1 MLEPKRIESTVVPQ
15 KFVNLGNG
23 NWYYNYDI
31 QSRTVEV
38 PSMEEGKPSVTE
50 VRYNYIQVKMAGKP
64 DYKRCVELIIREHIT
79 QSQEFDL
86 INSFSMA
93 SYNLLSEVDAQE
105 EANKYLDYLNK
116 LKEIK
121 SKIKADFE

>member
-38 PSMEEGKPSVTE
+38 PSMEEGKSAVSE

-86 INSFSMA
+86 INSFNKA

-105 EANKYLDYLNK
+105 EANKYLDYLSK

>member
-86 INSFSMA
+86 INSFNKA

-105 EANKYLDYLNK
+105 EANKYLDYLSK

>member
-50 VRYNYIQVKMAGKP
+50 VRYNYIQVRMAGKP

-86 INSFSMA
+86 INSFNKA

-105 EANKYLDYLNK
+105 EVNKYLDYLSK